1 MIQVGTSGWHYKHW
15 REAFYPKGVPCDAW
29 LRHYAGL
36 FRSVEV
42 NNSFYRL
49 LSTDSVRAWVR
60 DTPRDFVFAVK
71 GSRFI
76 THNKKLKD
84 PQEPLA
90 RFFAPLKGFGA
101 RLGPIVFQLPPRW
114 GVNVERLEQFL
125 KALPRRRRYAFELR
139 NPAWHCEAVYAL
151 LRRHNAAFCLFD
163 LAGMQTPNVVTADFI
178 YVRLHGPGAKYQGT
192 YTDVALRHWARK
204 IRRWERRDLDV
215 YVYFDNDQA
224 AYAAHNAVT
233 LARMLKIPLRASPP
247 TRARSSARRSSRP
260 ERRRPHAR

>member
-1 MIQVGTSGWHYKHW
+1 MIKVGTSGWHYKHW
-15 REAFYPKGVPCDAW
+15 REVFYPIGLPSAAW
-29 LRHYAGL
+29 LRHYAGV

-42 NNSFYRL
+42 NNSFYHL
-49 LSTDSVRAWVR
+49 LPADSVRAWTR
-60 DTPRDFVFAVK
+60 DTPHNFTFAVK

-84 PQEPLA
+84 PKEPLA
-90 RFFAPLKGFGA
+90 RFFAPLKSFGA

-114 GVNVERLEQFL
+114 DVNVERLEQFL

-163 LAGMQTPNVVTADFI
+163 LAGMQTPDVVTADFI
-178 YVRLHGPGAKYQGT
+178 YVRLHGPGGKYQGS
-192 YTDVALRHWARK
+192 YSDAALRDWARK
-204 IRRWERRDLDV
+204 INRWERRGIDV

-224 AYAAHNAVT
+224 AYAAHNALT
-233 LARMLKIPLRASPP
+233 LARMLKIPPPVSPP
-247 TRARSSARRSSRP
+247 ARARSSAPRSLP
-260 ERRRPHAR
+260 PARRRPRAR